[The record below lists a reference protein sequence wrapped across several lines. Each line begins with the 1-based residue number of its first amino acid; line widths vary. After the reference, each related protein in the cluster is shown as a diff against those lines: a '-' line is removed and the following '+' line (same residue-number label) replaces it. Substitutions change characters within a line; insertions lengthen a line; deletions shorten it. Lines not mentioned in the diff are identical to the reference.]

1 MYPPLLFT
9 TYGAHCDVSAVA
21 ACFAVPEYRY
31 PYPFPL
37 NVNCALINPSFTVN
51 TQSVTLNIALLDVTC
66 TLYVPSSR
74 TFVSSPGP
82 GFGSG
87 VGSGFGSGVGSGFGS
102 GVGSGSGTGSGVGE
116 GAGSGVG
123 VVSGFETVSSAPVSS
138 SLLAVLSS
146 SPLPAFSPAS
156 LSSSICP
163 ASSLSVV
170 SVPLFTLSPL
180 CSGCVSTSPVP
191 EMFIGSSLSTIT
203 LFTLSSA

>member
-1 MYPPLLFT
+1 MYPPLSFT
-9 TYGAHCDVSAVA
+9 TYGAHCDASATA

-74 TFVSSPGP
+74 TFVSSPG
-82 GFGSG
+82 
-87 VGSGFGSGVGSGFGS
+87 SGFGSGVGSGFGS
-102 GVGSGSGTGSGVGE
+102 GVGSGSGTGSGVG
-116 GAGSGVG
+116 
-123 VVSGFETVSSAPVSS
+123 VVSGFETVSSTPVNS
-138 SLLAVLSS
+138 SLLVVLSS
-146 SPLPAFSPAS
+146 SPLPAFSPVS

-170 SVPLFTLSPL
+170 SVPLFTLSSL
-180 CSGCVSTSPVP
+180 SSGCVSTSPVP

>member
-9 TYGAHCDVSAVA
+9 TYGAHCDVSAAA
-21 ACFAVPEYRY
+21 ACLAVPEYRY

-37 NVNCALINPSFTVN
+37 KVNCARINPSFTVN

-74 TFVSSPGP
+74 TFVSSPG
-82 GFGSG
+82 
-87 VGSGFGSGVGSGFGS
+87 SGFGSGVGSG
-102 GVGSGSGTGSGVGE
+102 VGSGSGAGSGFGK

-123 VVSGFETVSSAPVSS
+123 VVSGFETVSSSPVSS
-138 SLLAVLSS
+138 SLLIVLSS

-163 ASSLSVV
+163 ASSVSVV

-180 CSGCVSTSPVP
+180 CSGCVSTSPAP

>member
-1 MYPPLLFT
+1 MYSPLSFT
-9 TYGAHCDVSAVA
+9 TYGAHCDVSASA
-21 ACFAVPEYRY
+21 ACLAVPEYRY

-37 NVNCALINPSFTVN
+37 NVNCARINPSFTVN

-74 TFVSSPGP
+74 TFVSSPG
-82 GFGSG
+82 
-87 VGSGFGSGVGSGFGS
+87 SGFGSGVGSG
-102 GVGSGSGTGSGVGE
+102 VGSGSGLGSGFGEGTGSGFGE

-123 VVSGFETVSSAPVSS
+123 VSSGFETVSSAPVSS

-163 ASSLSVV
+163 ASSVSVV

-180 CSGCVSTSPVP
+180 CSGCVSTSPIP

>member
-1 MYPPLLFT
+1 MYLPLSFT
-9 TYGAHCDVSAVA
+9 TYGAHCDASATA

-74 TFVSSPGP
+74 TFVSSPG
-82 GFGSG
+82 
-87 VGSGFGSGVGSGFGS
+87 SGFGSGVGSG
-102 GVGSGSGTGSGVGE
+102 VGSGSGAGSGFGK

-123 VVSGFETVSSAPVSS
+123 VVSGFETVSSSTVSS
-138 SLLAVLSS
+138 SLLVVLSS

-163 ASSLSVV
+163 ASSVSVV

-180 CSGCVSTSPVP
+180 CSGCVSTSPAP

>member
-1 MYPPLLFT
+1 MYPPLSFI
-9 TYGAHCDVSAVA
+9 TYGAHCDASAAA

-74 TFVSSPGP
+74 TFVSSPG
-82 GFGSG
+82 SG
-87 VGSGFGSGVGSGFGS
+87 VGSGLGSGSGAGSGFGE
-102 GVGSGSGTGSGVGE
+102 GTGSGFGE

-123 VVSGFETVSSAPVSS
+123 VVSGFETVSSFPVSS
-138 SLLAVLSS
+138 SLLVVLSS

-163 ASSLSVV
+163 ASSVSVV
-170 SVPLFTLSPL
+170 PVPLFTLSPL

-191 EMFIGSSLSTIT
+191 EIFIGSSLSTIT